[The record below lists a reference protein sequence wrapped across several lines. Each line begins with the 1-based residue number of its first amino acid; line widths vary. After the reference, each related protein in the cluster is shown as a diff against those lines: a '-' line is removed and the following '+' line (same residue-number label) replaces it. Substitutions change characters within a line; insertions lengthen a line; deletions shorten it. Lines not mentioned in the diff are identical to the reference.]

1 MNMTTKPAL
10 PECDLHSR
18 VLQRIEDG
26 RLPVALSNNIY
37 AGYGQEV
44 QCDLCDQP
52 IAPDAVEYDV
62 DDPRGGKSMHFHS
75 ACHSA
80 WQQEC
85 ALRLTDLPAP
95 ATQT

>member
-1 MNMTTKPAL
+1 MTTESVL
-10 PECDLHSR
+10 SESDLHLR
-18 VLQRIEDG
+18 VLRRIEEG

-37 AGYGQEV
+37 AGYGQEA

-52 IAPDAVEYDV
+52 ITPDSVEYEV

-75 ACHSA
+75 ACHSE

-85 ALRLTDLPAP
+85 ALRLKNLPAP
-95 ATQT
+95 AAQT

>member
-1 MNMTTKPAL
+1 MTTNPML
-10 PECDLHSR
+10 PECELHSR
-18 VLQRIEDG
+18 VQQRIEEG
-26 RLPVALSNNIY
+26 RLPVAVSNNIY

-52 IAPDAVEYDV
+52 ITPDSVEYDV
-62 DDPRGGKSMHFHS
+62 DDPRGGKCMHFHS